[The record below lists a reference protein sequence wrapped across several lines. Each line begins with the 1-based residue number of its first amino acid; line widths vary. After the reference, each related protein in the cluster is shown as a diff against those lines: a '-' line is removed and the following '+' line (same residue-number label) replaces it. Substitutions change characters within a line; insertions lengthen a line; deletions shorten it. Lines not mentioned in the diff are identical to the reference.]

1 MSTQTTSAPIRVRRY
16 SGSARINH
24 WIMAIAFVLLL
35 LTGLSLFHPALFF
48 LTGIVGGG
56 ATARWLHP
64 WAGLV
69 FALGFFLLFIRFL
82 PANLPELTDFK
93 WLAKLR
99 YVLAGRDEFL
109 PEVGKYN
116 AGQKMVFWS
125 QAILVPMMLVTGLA
139 LWTPGL
145 DFLQGTFGFKATMD
159 QRRLAAVVH
168 AAAAVVAIVVWIVH
182 VYAALWVRGTLAA
195 MIRGSVTGGWGWR
208 HHRKWLK
215 REVADGHV
223 TVKQS

>member
-1 MSTQTTSAPIRVRRY
+1 MSTQNIGAPIRVRRY

-64 WAGLV
+64 WTGLV

-125 QAILVPMMLVTGLA
+125 QAILVPVMLVTGLA

-145 DFLQGTFGFKATMD
+145 EFLQGANCDLIQGY
-159 QRRLAAVVH
+159 LAGRPIDAES
-168 AAAAVVAIVVWIVH
+168 AASEYV
-182 VYAALWVRGTLAA
+182 
-195 MIRGSVTGGWGWR
+195 
-208 HHRKWLK
+208 
-215 REVADGHV
+215 
-223 TVKQS
+223 